1 METAMGTNQGRGLF
15 IVGVILVVL
24 CVLAVFL
31 NALFVTMINSV
42 QWESNSN
49 TIFLRLVLDGV
60 LGLVGISLILFD
72 RRKRP

>member
-1 METAMGTNQGRGLF
+1 MGTNQGRGLF